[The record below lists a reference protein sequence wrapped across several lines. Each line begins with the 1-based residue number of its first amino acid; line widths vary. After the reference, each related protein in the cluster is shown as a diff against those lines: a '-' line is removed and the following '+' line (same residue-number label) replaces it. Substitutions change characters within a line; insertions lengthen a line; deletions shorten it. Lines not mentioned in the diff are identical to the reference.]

1 MNGHK
6 TSENGGCSV
15 LGKQEGGGIIIY
27 CARLADAYY
36 TLLSSLFLLIA

>member
-15 LGKQEGGGIIIY
+15 LGKREGIIY
-27 CARLADAYY
+27 CTRLADAYY